1 MCSIWGWSLPA
12 YTFPLYSPYTLQISQ
27 GAVSIS
33 VFKLYLGRILGSCDQ
48 HNEQAGLSGPL
59 MLYHH
64 QPRSQIGRVLMAAP
78 DLGSPAPYIP
88 TFYQEYATTANH
100 TVRAYKILFFSLN
113 CFSFSFLA
121 CISIYLSWWY
131 SACNQTLCMNNLH
144 SVATPSVL
152 ESFKVFRY
160 TSVSILCTD
169 SSLTLDFIVVNR
181 AIGRW
186 GGSGVLS
193 EPPF

>member
-1 MCSIWGWSLPA
+1 MTSYLSRYDVFNLRMIFASI
-12 YTFPLYSPYTLQISQ
+12 YFPLYSPYTLQISQ

-100 TVRAYKILFFSLN
+100 MVRVYKILFFTQLFLFLIPCMHLNLTKLMVFSMQPTSL
-113 CFSFSFLA
+113 
-121 CISIYLSWWY
+121 
-131 SACNQTLCMNNLH
+131 
-144 SVATPSVL
+144 
-152 ESFKVFRY
+152 
-160 TSVSILCTD
+160 
-169 SSLTLDFIVVNR
+169 
-181 AIGRW
+181 
-186 GGSGVLS
+186 
-193 EPPF
+193 